1 MSKGSKKV
9 ERDKGSFLHVD
20 WEEACAVAAS
30 HCHHRWQNAA
40 WNTHLHVHL
49 TTLENGSKKVE
60 VWKKKKSIPTH
71 GTSVQHALLPLV
83 LLYRIHIVRSISVLE
98 DQRGG
103 SVLTWLFCRVSGSV
117 IWVSERDWRMKMHVA
132 HFPQGGIFIGEK
144 LTVDTGNQHLISL

>member
-30 HCHHRWQNAA
+30 HGHHCWQNAA
-40 WNTHLHVHL
+40 WNAHLYL
-49 TTLENGSKKVE
+49 TKLQSGSKKLKCVE
-60 VWKKKKSIPTH
+60 KEELKPTH
-71 GTSVQHALLPLV
+71 GTSVRHALPLV